1 VFEMQRSFNVSFPPG
16 TDPSTVVSVYPTQ
29 LLEVALGLA
38 MFGILWRMRDH
49 KHAEGW
55 LFGVYCVL
63 AGLERFIVEFLRAK
77 DDRFSWAFG
86 LSMAQLI
93 ALAIAL
99 AGVLIM
105 AARKNTGVGRPGV
118 SELPVA
124 A

>member
-1 VFEMQRSFNVSFPPG
+1 MTDLFHIPAPPG
-16 TDPSTVVSVYPTQ
+16 SSPNQVLSVYPTQ
-29 LLEVALGLA
+29 LYEVALGFV
-38 MFGILWRMRDH
+38 MFLILWRFRDH

-93 ALAIAL
+93 ALGITV

-118 SELPVA
+118 SEVPALA
-124 A
+124 